1 MGATKRIAEMIIR
14 AISED
19 SATKFVAVRFGNV
32 LGSRGSVVPLFK
44 RQIGRG
50 GPITITHP
58 DMKRYF
64 MTIPEAAQLVIQAGA
79 MGNGGEV
86 FVLDMGKPVRIVE
99 LAENLIRLSGLIPGK
114 DVQIIFTGVRAGEKL
129 FEELLS
135 AEEGASATRHER
147 IFIATIPNGL
157 NPGLLELLNE
167 FEHEG
172 QVTPANIRS
181 LFKELISDYH
191 EEKIDLLQDEA
202 AAASEESEE

>member
-1 MGATKRIAEMIIR
+1 
-14 AISED
+14 
-19 SATKFVAVRFGNV
+19 
-32 LGSRGSVVPLFK
+32 
-44 RQIGRG
+44 
-50 GPITITHP
+50 
-58 DMKRYF
+58 

-86 FVLDMGKPVRIVE
+86 FVLDMGEPVRIVE

-114 DVQIIFTGVRAGEKL
+114 DIPIVFTGVRAGEKL

-147 IFIATIPNGL
+147 IFIATIQNGL
-157 NPGLLELLNE
+157 NPGLLKLLDK

-191 EEKIDLLQDEA
+191 EAKIDILQDEA
-202 AAASEESEE
+202 AAAGEESEEQA